1 MWRAQQDAI
10 KCILSWEE
18 ALSNGATKLGE
29 GNLIV
34 LQGVPSAMAEAK
46 TLGIVSEDGV

>member
-1 MWRAQQDAI
+1 MVQ
-10 KCILSWEE
+10 LSLVK
-18 ALSNGATKLGE
+18 A
-29 GNLIV
+29 NLIV